1 MFRKAVKRALFTS
14 IGLKKAKEPHAYKR
28 AVFIETEP
36 PSYKRAVFIQKS
48 RIHTKE
54 PHSEPYACIAKSV
67 CSEKTTKTYSGR
79 KTFKPRRDKRVRNT
93 SSSDLCWF
101 EFGVWG
107 LW

>member
-48 RIHTKE
+48 PIQSPMHVLQKAYVPKRQQRLIQ
-54 PHSEPYACIAKSV
+54 A
-67 CSEKTTKTYSGR
+67 G
-79 KTFKPRRDKRVRNT
+79 KP
-93 SSSDLCWF
+93 SSR
-101 EFGVWG
+101 GG
-107 LW
+107 TRG

>member
-1 MFRKAVKRALFTS
+1 MFRKAVKRALSTS

-28 AVFIETEP
+28 AVFIQTEP
-36 PSYKRAVFIQKS
+36 RSYKRAVFMQK
-48 RIHTKE
+48 RPTHTKE
-54 PHSEPYACIAKSV
+54 PYSEPYAYIAKSV